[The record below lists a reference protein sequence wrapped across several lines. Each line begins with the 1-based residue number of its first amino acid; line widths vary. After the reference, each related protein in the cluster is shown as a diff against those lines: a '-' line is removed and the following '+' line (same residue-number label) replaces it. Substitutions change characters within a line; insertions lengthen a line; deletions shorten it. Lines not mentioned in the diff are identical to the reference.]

1 VRRRPGRT
9 SRAAVLAVATALL
22 IGAAGCSDDDGPED
36 YTAAVH
42 DGVLEGCAEDD
53 TDPDVI
59 DVCECTYDTLTDEL
73 GFDEFER
80 MENRLAQGEER
91 LPDELADAVRSCI
104 RSVSGDRAA
113 QR

>member
-1 VRRRPGRT
+1 MTRRL
-9 SRAAVLAVATALL
+9 VVALVALL
-22 IGAAGCSDDDGPED
+22 ALVASCSDDDGPED

-91 LPDELADAVRSCI
+91 LPEDLADAVRSCI

>member
-1 VRRRPGRT
+1 MSRRLVVALAALFVVMT
-9 SRAAVLAVATALL
+9 S
-22 IGAAGCSDDDGPED
+22 CSDDDGPED

-53 TDPDVI
+53 TDPDVV